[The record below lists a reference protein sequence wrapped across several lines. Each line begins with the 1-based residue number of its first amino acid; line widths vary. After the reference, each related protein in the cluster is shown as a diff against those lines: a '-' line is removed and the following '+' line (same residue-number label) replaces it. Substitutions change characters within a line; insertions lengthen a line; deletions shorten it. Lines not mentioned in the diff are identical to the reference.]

1 MLRSGS
7 DDYWKLKEQAEYIYR
22 GAADAMGKG
31 MHVQKKWAEKGEKL
45 AYAMREEYGFS
56 DENVEWLIKQY
67 MLDRL

>member
-1 MLRSGS
+1 
-7 DDYWKLKEQAEYIYR
+7 
-22 GAADAMGKG
+22 MGKG

>member
-7 DDYWKLKEQAEYIYR
+7 DEYWKLKEQAEHIYR
-22 GAADAMGKG
+22 KSAEALGKSDA
-31 MHVQKKWAEKGEKL
+31 QKKWAEKGKDLVYE
-45 AYAMREEYGFS
+45 MRAEYGFS